1 MKPFVIENIIEQQKY
16 FEEISKNLTSSIDGC
31 EDLSQELPFYDAG
44 HQFCTKGSNA
54 IKTYIVNKDGNIE
67 LTRNLVFSIEEE
79 PRQIKIERTMA
90 QVISFDN
97 NCVIARVYFESHH
110 STRKFKKL
118 FVDRLKEKDLLYK
131 NAYFNIVTK
140 KNEDGSLN
148 FDIEDCDDF
157 SDPDIANMYGEIFK
171 DL

>member
-1 MKPFVIENIIEQQKY
+1 MTPFVLDSEEQKKLIYSLVEEYMSYQAKINSTKEDNFIPILLPGQKLCTSTPNVIRT
-16 FEEISKNLTSSIDGC
+16 FIVSSDGDVDPLTSSPYVV
-31 EDLSQELPFYDAG
+31 EE
-44 HQFCTKGSNA
+44 
-54 IKTYIVNKDGNIE
+54 IKPQVE
-67 LTRNLVFSIEEE
+67 
-79 PRQIKIERTMA
+79 IERTMA

-97 NCVIARVYFESHH
+97 NSVIARVYFESHH

-118 FVDRLKEKDLLYK
+118 FVERLKEKDLLYE

-171 DL
+171 D